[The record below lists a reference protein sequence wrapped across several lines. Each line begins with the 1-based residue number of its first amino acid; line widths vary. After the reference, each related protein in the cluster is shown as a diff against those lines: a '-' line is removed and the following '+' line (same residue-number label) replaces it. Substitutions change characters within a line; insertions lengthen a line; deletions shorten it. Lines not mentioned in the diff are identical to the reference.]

1 MGATYTRQST
11 YSDGDVI
18 TAAHTNDEFNQLLA
32 AFQASTGHT
41 HDGTANEGGPITKML
56 GTSLTL
62 GDGTAGT
69 DITVTFDGETNDGVL
84 KWMEDED
91 YFEFSDDILVAST
104 EKIQFGDTATFLQQS
119 SDGVLRID
127 GEATIDLNASTAVTV
142 SNDLKLDSD
151 SAVLGFG
158 ADNDVTLTH
167 VADTALLLNSSRQ
180 LQFGD
185 SGTYIHQSADGVLD
199 LVSDTEIEINAT
211 TIDINGAV
219 DVSGNLTVGG
229 NIVIG
234 SADISEAE
242 LEVLDGLT
250 VTTAE
255 VNIMDGDTSIGTTAV
270 SDGHGIVM
278 NHGGTMAQTTVQT
291 LAAYLDDE
299 ITAMPNLVSTGALDS
314 GSITS
319 GFGAIDIGSSALSTT
334 GSVTL
339 GATSFGDNDIT
350 NVGSIQLDSIAG
362 DADTNTSIAFSGSD
376 VITVTTGGTTAM
388 TIDASQNVAI
398 AGDLTITGDDL
409 TMGTNT
415 SGHIM
420 VADGANFNPVAVSGD
435 VTISSAGAV
444 TIAND
449 AVETAMVNANVISG
463 QSELNSAGV
472 DITNDDLLIHDNDAG
487 ALKKVSVTN
496 LISSAGGLTEVVADT
511 SPQLGGDLDA
521 QGKDLED
528 VGVSSADSHVGIY
541 GSSSSPVEFTVTVGT
556 KTAAHPYHGDGSSNA
571 YFINGVESPALTL
584 HGVDNVTS
592 NSEYYYR
599 FTLSSSDMSSHPFRL
614 YLDADKTTAYT
625 TGVTTTSTYLQIA
638 VNEDTPSILYYQCSS
653 HAYMGNHA
661 IVLGSNKINHTEAL
675 ISFPTTTGTLVGS
688 GDTGTVTNDMLAGS
702 IAASKLAGSIGDSK
716 LSTISTAGKVEL
728 GALEIDG
735 ASEMGAAL
743 ADADLLIVDDGADG
757 TEKSML
763 ASRIPTYVFSKV
775 SGDATA
781 SSAGAL
787 TIAND
792 AVESGMLNDNVIS
805 GQTELAS
812 GLADTDE
819 LMVSDAGTIKRMDM
833 SVVKTYLT
841 SAGFSS
847 EDPTALAIALG

>member
-1 MGATYTRQST
+1 
-11 YSDGDVI
+11 
-18 TAAHTNDEFNQLLA
+18 
-32 AFQASTGHT
+32 
-41 HDGTANEGGPITKML
+41 
-56 GTSLTL
+56 
-62 GDGTAGT
+62 
-69 DITVTFDGETNDGVL
+69 
-84 KWMEDED
+84 
-91 YFEFSDDILVAST
+91 
-104 EKIQFGDTATFLQQS
+104 
-119 SDGVLRID
+119 
-127 GEATIDLNASTAVTV
+127 
-142 SNDLKLDSD
+142 
-151 SAVLGFG
+151 
-158 ADNDVTLTH
+158 
-167 VADTALLLNSSRQ
+167 
-180 LQFGD
+180 
-185 SGTYIHQSADGVLD
+185 
-199 LVSDTEIEINAT
+199 
-211 TIDINGAV
+211 
-219 DVSGNLTVGG
+219 
-229 NIVIG
+229 
-234 SADISEAE
+234 
-242 LEVLDGLT
+242 
-250 VTTAE
+250 
-255 VNIMDGDTSIGTTAV
+255 
-270 SDGHGIVM
+270 
-278 NHGGTMAQTTVQT
+278 
-291 LAAYLDDE
+291 
-299 ITAMPNLVSTGALDS
+299 
-314 GSITS
+314 
-319 GFGAIDIGSSALSTT
+319 
-334 GSVTL
+334 
-339 GATSFGDNDIT
+339 
-350 NVGSIQLDSIAG
+350 
-362 DADTNTSIAFSGSD
+362 
-376 VITVTTGGTTAM
+376 M

-420 VADGANFNPVAVSGD
+420 VADGNNFNPVAVSGD

-444 TIAND
+444 TIASG
-449 AVETAMVNANVISG
+449 AVETAMVNANVITG
-463 QSELNSAGV
+463 QSELSSAGV

-511 SPQLGGDLDA
+511 TPQLGGDLDA

-541 GSSSSPVEFTVTVGT
+541 GSSSSPVEFTVTVAS
-556 KTAAHPYHGDGSSNA
+556 KTAAHPYYGDGSSNA

-661 IVLGSNKINHTEAL
+661 IVLGSNKINHSEAL

-735 ASEMGAAL
+735 ASDIGADL
-743 ADADLLIVDDGADG
+743 ADADLIIVDDGAGG
-757 TEKSML
+757 TEVKSELTRVKKYIYSAM
-763 ASRIPTYVFSKV
+763 

-781 SSAGAL
+781 SDAGAL

-792 AVESGMLNDNVIS
+792 AVESGMLNDNIIS

-812 GLADTDE
+812 GLATTDE
-819 LMVSDAGTIKRMDM
+819 LLVSDAGTIKRMDM
-833 SVVKTYLT
+833 SVVSTFMT
-841 SAGFSS
+841 SEGFSK

>member
-1 MGATYTRQST
+1 
-11 YSDGDVI
+11 
-18 TAAHTNDEFNQLLA
+18 
-32 AFQASTGHT
+32 
-41 HDGTANEGGPITKML
+41 
-56 GTSLTL
+56 
-62 GDGTAGT
+62 
-69 DITVTFDGETNDGVL
+69 
-84 KWMEDED
+84 MEDED

-299 ITAMPNLVSTGALDS
+299 ITAMPNLVTTGALDS

-420 VADGANFNPVAVSGD
+420 VADGSNFNPVAVSGD
-435 VTISSAGAV
+435 VSISSAGAV
-444 TIAND
+444 TIANS

-463 QSELNSAGV
+463 QSELSSSDV

-702 IAASKLAGSIGDSK
+702 ITAAKLAGSIGDSK
-716 LSTISTAGKVEL
+716 LSTITTAGKVAL

-735 ASEMGAAL
+735 ASDIGADL
-743 ADADLLIVDDGADG
+743 ADADLIIVDDGAGG
-757 TEKSML
+757 TEVKSELTRVKKYIYSAM
-763 ASRIPTYVFSKV
+763 

-781 SSAGAL
+781 SDAGAL

-792 AVESGMLNDNVIS
+792 AVESGMLNDNIIS

-812 GLADTDE
+812 GLATTDE
-819 LMVSDAGTIKRMDM
+819 LLVSDAGTIKRMDM
-833 SVVKTYLT
+833 SVVSTFMT
-841 SAGFSS
+841 SEGFSK